1 MKEFF
6 TDPGTGKGLC
16 RENNGIIKQ
25 ITHKDKEIIEE
36 LLKRSENS
44 YPEQYK
50 ALCQE
55 YARTSANKLFYDF
68 LRARRI
74 VNCCF
79 GEHDCKP
86 DIDQVGIYNFEMFK
100 CPMVAECKYYKI
112 ICQPTYNSNLTE
124 AELEVMKLIY
134 EHVHQ
139 PDQIAERTFRSIHTV
154 NNHRRNALQRLKRHS
169 TEEFIGYAHK
179 NNLFKD

>member
-6 TDPGTGKGLC
+6 TDPCTGEAMY
-16 RENNGIIKQ
+16 REYDGPIRQ
-25 ITHKDKEIIEE
+25 ITEKDKDVIEE
-36 LLKRSENS
+36 LLKRSENF
-44 YPEQYK
+44 YPEQYE

-55 YARTSANKLFYDF
+55 YARSSANKSFYDF

-86 DIDQVGIYNFEMFK
+86 DIDLFGTYNFEMVK

-124 AELEVMKLIY
+124 AELEVMRLVY
-134 EHVHQ
+134 EHV
-139 PDQIAERTFRSIHTV
+139 PTEQIAEITFRSIHTV
-154 NNHRRNALQRLKRHS
+154 NNHRRNALQRLKLHS
-169 TEEFIGYAHK
+169 IEEFIGYAHR

>member
-6 TDPGTGKGLC
+6 TDPGTGEAMC
-16 RENNGIIKQ
+16 REDNGIIKQ
-25 ITHKDKEIIEE
+25 ITEKDKDIIEE
-36 LLKRSENS
+36 LLKRSENF
-44 YPEQYK
+44 YPEQYE

-55 YARTSANKLFYDF
+55 YARSSANKPFYDF

-86 DIDQVGIYNFEMFK
+86 DIDQFGKYNFEMVK

-124 AELEVMKLIY
+124 AELEVMKLVY
-134 EHVHQ
+134 EHV
-139 PDQIAERTFRSIHTV
+139 PTEQIAERTFRSIHTV
-154 NNHRRNALQRLKRHS
+154 NNHRRNALQRLKLRS
-169 TEEFIGYAHK
+169 IEEFISYAYI